1 MESLGLLAILLA
13 IVVAGYIVVNLVFH
27 LVSAVVTFLE
37 DNAFG
42 IILVVA
48 LVFFLWLGHLRYG

>member
-27 LVSAVVTFLE
+27 LVSAVVAFVE